1 MEKNQ
6 NIGTKSAFMSLFWYS
21 WFLKLQVKS
30 RLKTIF
36 FFFFF
41 FFWQTG
47 LKSIKSEFFF
57 FFLLI
62 KKQIETWCHGTFIK
76 NIYLKINKKCH
87 GTFNNELDS
96 IKELIWL
103 EKYSCYLII
112 SNFLS
117 FLVKYKHLLKKIP

>member
-1 MEKNQ
+1 MEKRQ
-6 NIGTKSAFMSLFWYS
+6 NIKTKSAFTPLFCYS
-21 WFLKLQVKS
+21 CFLKLQVKS
-30 RLKTIF
+30 RLKTIIYF
-36 FFFFF
+36 FYFFEK
-41 FFWQTG
+41 QDSSQ
-47 LKSIKSEFFF
+47 LSQKFF
-57 FFLLI
+57 FFLVFVN
-62 KKQIETWCHGTFIK
+62 KKTNRNMMSWNLYK
-76 NIYLKINKKCH
+76 KIYLKINKKCH